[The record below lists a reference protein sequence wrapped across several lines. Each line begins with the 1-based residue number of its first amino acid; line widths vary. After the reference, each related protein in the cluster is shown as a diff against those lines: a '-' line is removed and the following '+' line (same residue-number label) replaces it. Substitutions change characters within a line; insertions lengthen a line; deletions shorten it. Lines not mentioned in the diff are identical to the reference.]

1 MRYVSDLIAVVKQR
15 RAEIGESIADGN
27 AVSVEA
33 YNLLL
38 GQRQGLKMAL
48 DIIDDLLKEDEKDE
62 R

>member
-27 AVSVEA
+27 AGGVEA
-33 YNLLL
+33 YNLLV

>member
-1 MRYVSDLIAVVKQR
+1 MRYVSDLIAVLKQR

-27 AVSVEA
+27 AGSIET
-33 YNLLL
+33 YNLLV
-38 GQRQGLKMAL
+38 GQRQGLGMAL